1 MNAAKTAAQ
10 RVREVRQRRASAGLV
25 RLELWAHPDDHE
37 AIKEAAAKLQRRR
50 ERAAKKEGAAGG

>member
-10 RVREVRQRRASAGLV
+10 RMSDTRERRASLGLV

-37 AIKEAAAKLQRRR
+37 AIKVHAAKLQRAR
-50 ERAAKKEGAAGG
+50 ERAAKKALK

>member
-10 RVREVRQRRASAGLV
+10 RVREVRQRRAAAGLV